1 MATTPTTPHHID
13 VSEITELIGCD
24 VESISGLINGLTIR
38 DLAVRPEWRDVTCID
53 PTGVDDNSLP
63 SALTGDCEL
72 FASDAP
78 RIAKYAPEV
87 YTHTL
92 VYTGCFDD
100 PQVVFVQ
107 EVNGVV
113 SSGTGSLNMAEEV
126 SEARSAVC
134 EGRLAFARFA
144 WREACGQIGYIEIE
158 RDRTGF
164 NPTEGD
170 PHVFWICGSYRT
182 EAEDY
187 IEYANTLLGH
197 LGS

>member
-1 MATTPTTPHHID
+1 MATTPTTPRHVD
-13 VSEITELIGCD
+13 VSEITELISCD
-24 VESISGLINGLTIR
+24 VESISGLINGSTTIR

-53 PTGVDDNSLP
+53 PMGVDDNSLP

-78 RIAKYAPEV
+78 RIA
-87 YTHTL
+87 YTET
-92 VYTGCFDD
+92 FDD
-100 PQVVFVQ
+100 PQVVFVK

-113 SSGTGSLNMAEEV
+113 SSGTGSLDMAEEV

-144 WREACGQIGYIEIE
+144 WREACGEVGFIEVE
-158 RDRTGF
+158 HNRTGL
-164 NPTEGD
+164 NPKEGD
-170 PHVFWICGSYRT
+170 PHVFWIRGSDHEYT
-182 EAEDY
+182 
-187 IEYANTLLGH
+187 EYANALLGH